1 MRPIG
6 ILTILCAL
14 APGAVFAGETPKER
28 PNRVAEPPPAVR
40 NWPNPGDWV
49 APGVLRQ
56 DLFDRRNPAN
66 WRQDYRTPPAQPG
79 QF

>member
-14 APGAVFAGETPKER
+14 VTGGAFADETPRKT
-28 PNRVAEPPPAVR
+28 AESAPPAVR
-40 NWPNPGDWV
+40 SWPNRADLV

-66 WRQDYRTPPAQPG
+66 LRQDYPAPPAQPG
-79 QF
+79 H